1 MIHFL
6 YRVARRPDSG
16 VLFALMPLAAIALVS
31 LLLPQAWR
39 MFFVTI
45 STILLLFGLPWVVKI
60 HKEAHINL
68 SEAAS
73 SVSEKATA
81 R

>member
-1 MIHFL
+1 
-6 YRVARRPDSG
+6 
-16 VLFALMPLAAIALVS
+16 
-31 LLLPQAWR
+31 
-39 MFFVTI
+39 
-45 STILLLFGLPWVVKI
+45 VVKI